1 MEWSLITIGGPVIL
15 ALGLLWAMLNN
26 RRSRAAEART
36 EEATRMRRAEEDA
49 ASKASQG
56 KPSDDAGS

>member
-26 RRSRAAEART
+26 RRSRCGSAHRGGDTNAAC
-36 EEATRMRRAEEDA
+36 RRGRRE
-49 ASKASQG
+49 QG
-56 KPSDDAGS
+56 QSGQAFRWRGEL